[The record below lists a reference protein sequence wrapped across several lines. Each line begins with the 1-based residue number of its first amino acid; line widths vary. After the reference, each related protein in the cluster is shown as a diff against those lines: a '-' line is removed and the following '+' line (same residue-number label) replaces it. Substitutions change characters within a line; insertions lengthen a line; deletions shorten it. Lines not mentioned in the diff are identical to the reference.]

1 MAELKALFF
10 TGKTSFHSKAAMK
23 VMGLKENSADFE
35 CLVSKKME
43 TICLDFDVTF
53 LSLC

>member
-35 CLVSKKME
+35 CLVSKKNE
-43 TICLDFDVTF
+43 NNLFGF
-53 LSLC
+53 